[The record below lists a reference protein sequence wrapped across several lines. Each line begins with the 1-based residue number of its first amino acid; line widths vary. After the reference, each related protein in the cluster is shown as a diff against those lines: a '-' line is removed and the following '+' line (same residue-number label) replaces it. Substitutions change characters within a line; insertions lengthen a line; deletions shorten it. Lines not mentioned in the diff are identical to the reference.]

1 MMVMNFNE
9 KTPKIKQ
16 QKGFNDGCF
25 LETNT
30 IDVSIA

>member
-1 MMVMNFNE
+1 MIFNE
-9 KTPKIKQ
+9 KSPKIKQ

-30 IDVSIA
+30 INMSIA